1 MAITEENKQV
11 QDISFPE
18 TRKERFRI
26 DGDNNRIV
34 ELNTSDMGIVKR
46 IGKIMPKLNKLA
58 NVATLMVPE
67 DATEEEG
74 MNMIGDKIAEIDM
87 QMRSLINEL
96 FDSEVDV
103 ACAPDG
109 TMFDMF
115 NGRFRFELIIER
127 LGKLYGDNFERE
139 IGKVNKRIDKH
150 TNKYT
155 N

>member
-1 MAITEENKQV
+1 MAIIDENEQLM
-11 QDISFPE
+11 DIDLSE
-18 TRKERFRI
+18 TKKERFRI
-26 DGDNNRIV
+26 DGDNNRII

-46 IGKIMPKLNKLA
+46 IGNIYPELRKMA
-58 NVATLMVPE
+58 NVANLMIPE

-74 MNMIGDKIAEIDM
+74 MNMVGDKVSEIDM
-87 QMRSLINEL
+87 KMRSLLNEL

-115 NGRFRFELIIER
+115 NGRFRFEIIIDR
-127 LGKLYGDNFERE
+127 LAKLYGDKFESE
-139 IGKVNKRIDKH
+139 VEKVTKRINKH
-150 TNKYT
+150 TDKYT